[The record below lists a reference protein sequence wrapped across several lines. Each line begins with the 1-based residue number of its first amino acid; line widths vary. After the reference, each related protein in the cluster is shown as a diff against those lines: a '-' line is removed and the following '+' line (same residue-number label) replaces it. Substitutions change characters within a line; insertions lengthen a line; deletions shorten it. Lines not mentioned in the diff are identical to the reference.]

1 MLGKLESC
9 NDLVAAVAICHR
21 NCMTKFRLARST
33 KRKRGKAVD
42 VKLLEGFESV
52 SLLEKERNCDFQ
64 TIKELQKRMKEKS
77 NGEVYLSVWSI

>member
-1 MLGKLESC
+1 
-9 NDLVAAVAICHR
+9 
-21 NCMTKFRLARST
+21 MTKFRLSRST

-77 NGEVYLSVWSI
+77 NGEVYLSVWFI

>member
-9 NDLVAAVAICHR
+9 NDLVAAVAICRR

-42 VKLLEGFESV
+42 VKLLEGFESI
-52 SLLEKERNCDFQ
+52 SLLEKERNCDF
-64 TIKELQKRMKEKS
+64 KELQKRMKEKS
-77 NGEVYLSVWSI
+77 DGEVYLSLWFI